1 MYHTPIFVTR
11 LVQIKC
17 NCTLSLSPLENHE
30 DSRYFGPIQTQPK
43 SHMLWKISNFWP
55 QARQARQL
63 TRHHG
68 RRSHQLHML
77 RMQLLI
83 QLRNTAPHNS
93 SHQRSGKW
101 HAAIQ
106 LCGRLML
113 GLAFV
118 SRFVAKCL
126 FHEVSRDDSLEQL
139 MLFSWSFLWTTNS

>member
-1 MYHTPIFVTR
+1 
-11 LVQIKC
+11 
-17 NCTLSLSPLENHE
+17 
-30 DSRYFGPIQTQPK
+30 
-43 SHMLWKISNFWP
+43 MLWKISNFWP
-55 QARQARQL
+55 QARQL
-63 TRHHG
+63 IRHHG

-118 SRFVAKCL
+118 SRFVAEL
-126 FHEVSRDDSLEQL
+126 FVS
-139 MLFSWSFLWTTNS
+139 